1 MPGDSGDG
9 ALGGNEGEMR
19 GPNNLASGDFDGA
32 GAGLGNIVAW
42 RAEGARSRRTSR
54 SSNPAPTPPIPAR
67 GATALPGRRIWKL
80 LAAAAGIGGE
90 IGSEAS

>member
-32 GAGLGNIVAW
+32 GAGLGNIVA
-42 RAEGARSRRTSR
+42 AEY
-54 SSNPAPTPPIPAR
+54 R
-67 GATALPGRRIWKL
+67 GVRIYTK
-80 LAAAAGIGGE
+80 E
-90 IGSEAS
+90 T